1 MYALALRESARKDRI
16 MTKEDFDA
24 ELDRIRR
31 ENAKSFVILR
41 SMQEAEER
49 INYIALGD
57 AEVRDF
63 TNSDPAMLAA
73 IRGWL
78 QAGKQVTMSP
88 AGGGKV
94 MLTAGKGL
102 LS

>member
-1 MYALALRESARKDRI
+1 
-16 MTKEDFDA
+16 MTKEQFDV

-63 TNSDPAMLAA
+63 ANSDPAMLAA
-73 IRGWL
+73 IRDWL
-78 QAGKQVTMSP
+78 KAGKQVTMSP

>member
-1 MYALALRESARKDRI
+1 V
-16 MTKEDFDA
+16 TKEEFDV
-24 ELDRIRR
+24 ELNRIRR

-63 TNSDPAMLAA
+63 ANSDPAMLAGSKRDSKLRCHPLEA
-73 IRGWL
+73 ARSCL
-78 QAGKQVTMSP
+78 QRERDCSVD
-88 AGGGKV
+88 
-94 MLTAGKGL
+94 
-102 LS
+102 

>member
-1 MYALALRESARKDRI
+1 
-16 MTKEDFDA
+16 MTKEEFDV

-49 INYIALGD
+49 INYLALGD

-63 TNSDPAMLAA
+63 ANSDPAMLAA
-73 IRGWL
+73 IRDWL
-78 QAGKQVTMSP
+78 KAGKQVTMSP
-88 AGGGKV
+88 AGGGKA

>member
-1 MYALALRESARKDRI
+1 
-16 MTKEDFDA
+16 MTKEEFEI

-31 ENAKSFVILR
+31 ENPKSFVILR

-49 INYIALGD
+49 INYIALGN

-63 TNSDPAMLAA
+63 SNSDPAMLAA
-73 IRGWL
+73 IRDWL
-78 QAGKQVTMSP
+78 KAGKQVTMSP

>member
-1 MYALALRESARKDRI
+1 V
-16 MTKEDFDA
+16 TKEEFDL

-31 ENAKSFVILR
+31 ENAKSFVVLR

-63 TNSDPAMLAA
+63 ANSDPAMLAA
-73 IRGWL
+73 IRGWV